1 MKRIILALAL
11 FICASNVSLT
21 ASEVSDVQREL
32 KSAQK
37 ELSSLTSKRDKA
49 QRKQTDMQEEYAKAL
64 AKVEANQDK
73 PKSLAYKDAVKKS
86 ESLSEKLEE
95 NAQLLTSL
103 NRQVDSLQ
111 GVIRGYESAL
121 SQPQQEV
128 AAEKKEEHVEP
139 VEEEAIQLPES
150 LQPVERPVEQKK
162 DKASE
167 PATASKSTGETS
179 SESDGDSS
187 LSPFW
192 TWVLLILGG
201 ILFVWIF
208 WVSLKRSLRCPKCG
222 RWFAYEKDGVKV
234 LQKERSRGGHG
245 WEIVYEKRFRCR
257 HCGHKKVEKGRLL
270 TSKSTLPSDWY

>member
-11 FICASNVSLT
+11 FICASNVALT
-21 ASEVSDVQREL
+21 ASDVSDVQREL

-49 QRKQTDMQEEYAKAL
+49 QRKQTDMQEDYAKAL

-86 ESLSEKLEE
+86 ESLSKKLEE

-121 SQPQQEV
+121 SQAQQEV
-128 AAEKKEEHVEP
+128 AAEKEEHVEP

-150 LQPVERPVEQKK
+150 LQPVERPAEQKE
-162 DKASE
+162 DKAKEQVAISE
-167 PATASKSTGETS
+167 TSEETS
-179 SESDGDSS
+179 SDSDGESS

-192 TWVLLILGG
+192 TWVILIGGG
-201 ILFVWIF
+201 ILFIWIF
-208 WVSLKRSLRCPKCG
+208 WISLKRSLRCPECG

-234 LQKERSRGGHG
+234 LHKERSRGGHG
-245 WEIVYEKRFRCR
+245 WEIVYERRYRCR
-257 HCGHKKVEKGRLL
+257 HCGHKKVEKGNLL